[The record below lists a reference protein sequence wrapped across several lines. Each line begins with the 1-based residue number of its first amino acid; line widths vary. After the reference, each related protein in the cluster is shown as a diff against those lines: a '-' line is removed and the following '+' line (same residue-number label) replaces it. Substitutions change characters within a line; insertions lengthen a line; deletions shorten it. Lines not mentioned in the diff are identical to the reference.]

1 MGTVQWVHTM
11 GERLA
16 MLLTLT
22 ERSGIDRKNIAKL
35 QRISIDLTCAPER
48 ACIADFTD
56 EQAALIMRLHMVHF

>member
-22 ERSGIDRKNIAKL
+22 ERSGIDRKDMSKL
-35 QRISIDLTCAPER
+35 QRIKTDLMCEPER
-48 ACIADFTD
+48 ACIMDFTN
-56 EQAALIMRLHMVHF
+56 EQAALIMRLHMTHF